1 VVTARAAMLAFDMAA
16 VILVVNCGSSS
27 VKIAVIGD
35 DGGRREGLSVDGVG
49 ATATLSVDG
58 QRTEIE
64 APDLGRA
71 VVVALEALDRRG
83 LDFAQVLAVG
93 HRVVH
98 GGDRYTDAVVVDAD
112 VEAGIEALAGLAP
125 LHNPPALDALR
136 AARARLPD
144 IPHIAVFD
152 TAFHATLPPAA
163 REYALESALRER
175 LGLRRF
181 GFHGTSHDYV
191 TSLAAEYLGHDR
203 RSLRIVSAHLGAGA
217 SMTAVEQG
225 RSVDTSMGYT
235 PLEGLVMATRSGDLD
250 PGIVLALLRD
260 GHTPDQ
266 VDRLLNRASG
276 LLGMTGSADLR
287 VVEERAASGDK
298 DARLALALYVHRIR
312 KYIGA
317 YAAVMGGID
326 VLVFTAGVGQNSVT
340 IRRRVL
346 ERLDFLGVEFDED
359 LNRDARVT
367 AARPVAEISRPD
379 ARCRVLV
386 VATDE
391 EVAIARAA
399 RRLLQA
405 DPVQSSSL
413 ALPIAISARH
423 VHLSPASVAV
433 LFGDGH
439 RLTPDHAVSQPGQFA
454 ARERVTLRG
463 PMGCI
468 EQVRVVGPERTADQV
483 EVSRSDEFILGIDAP
498 VRESGDLSGS
508 PGIVLEGPSGQ
519 CVLSQGVIVAL
530 RHIHMTPADAERYA
544 VAEGDLVDVAVTS
557 PRGRS
562 LTFGAVRVRVNA
574 QYRLEMHVDT
584 DEANAAGI
592 ERGAVGVL
600 ERVAHSAT
608 VRERH

>member
-1 VVTARAAMLAFDMAA
+1 
-16 VILVVNCGSSS
+16 
-27 VKIAVIGD
+27 VIGD
-35 DGGRREGLSVDGVG
+35 DGVRRDGLSVDGVG

-58 QRTEIE
+58 QRSEID

-83 LDFAQVLAVG
+83 LDFSTVVAVG

-98 GGDRYTDAVVVDAD
+98 GGDRYTDAVVVDQD
-112 VEAGIEALAGLAP
+112 VEAGIEALARLAP

-144 IPHIAVFD
+144 IPHVAVFD
-152 TAFHATLPPAA
+152 TAFHATLPRAA
-163 REYALESALRER
+163 REYALPATLRDR
-175 LGLRRF
+175 MGLRRF

-191 TSLAAEYLGHDR
+191 TSLAAEHLGHDR
-203 RSLRIVSAHLGAGA
+203 RTLRIVSAHLGAGA
-217 SMTAVEQG
+217 SMTAVEHG
-225 RSVDTSMGYT
+225 LSVDTSMGYT
-235 PLEGLVMATRSGDLD
+235 PLEGLVMATRSGDVD
-250 PGIVLALLRD
+250 PGIVLALLRE
-260 GHTPDQ
+260 GHTADEVDQ
-266 VDRLLNRASG
+266 ILNRASG

-287 VVEERAASGDK
+287 AVEERAANGDD
-298 DARLALALYVHRIR
+298 DARLALALYIHRIR

-346 ERLDFLGVEFDED
+346 ERLDFLGIECDED
-359 LNRDARVT
+359 LNRDVRVT
-367 AARPVAEISRPD
+367 AARPVADISRPH

-405 DPVQSSSL
+405 DPVRSPTPP
-413 ALPIAISARH
+413 LPIAISARH
-423 VHLSPASVAV
+423 VHLSSASVAT
-433 LFGDGH
+433 LFGPGH
-439 RLTPDHAVSQPGQFA
+439 HLTPDHAISQPGQFA
-454 ARERVTLRG
+454 ARERITLRG
-463 PMGCI
+463 PKGSI
-468 EQVRVVGPERTADQV
+468 EHVRVVGPERADDQV
-483 EVSRSDEFILGIDAP
+483 EISRTDEFLLGIDAP
-498 VRESGDLSGS
+498 VRESGDLSAT
-508 PGIVLEGPSGQ
+508 PGIVLEGPCGERA
-519 CVLSQGVIVAL
+519 LSHGVIVAL
-530 RHIHMTPADAERYA
+530 RHIHMTPADAQRYG
-544 VAEGDLVDVAVTS
+544 VADGDTVDVDVTS

-562 LTFGAVRVRVNA
+562 LTFGEVRVRVNEH
-574 QYRLEMHVDT
+574 YRLEMHVDT

-592 ERGAVGVL
+592 ERGTDGVL

-608 VRERH
+608 VRTRR